1 MTPADAMRFLD
12 HEAVLCRD
20 RDAHEALCLLL
31 PALLRV
37 LELSPM
43 DDYEALAFRIE
54 FHNALLR
61 TGTVSES
68 PDQNVAAGL
77 DTPAQR

>member
-1 MTPADAMRFLD
+1 MIPADALRFLD
-12 HEAVLCRD
+12 HEAAMCRD

-31 PALLRV
+31 PALLKI

-54 FHNALLR
+54 IHNALKIHDALR
-61 TGTVSES
+61 TH
-68 PDQNVAAGL
+68 NGL
-77 DTPAQR
+77 SNSAPAREKH

>member
-1 MTPADAMRFLD
+1 MTPAEAVRFLD
-12 HEAVLCRD
+12 HEAVLCRE

-31 PALLRV
+31 PAMLRV

-54 FHNALLR
+54 LHNALLR
-61 TGTVSES
+61 NQTVSEK
-68 PDQNVAAGL
+68 P
-77 DTPAQR
+77 

>member
-12 HEAVLCRD
+12 HEAVLCRNH
-20 RDAHEALCLLL
+20 DAHEALCLLL
-31 PALLRV
+31 PALLRA

-54 FHNALLR
+54 FHNALHR
-61 TGTVSES
+61 TGTVSE
-68 PDQNVAAGL
+68 NL
-77 DTPAQR
+77 D

>member
-31 PALLRV
+31 PALLKV
-37 LELSPM
+37 MELPPM
-43 DDYEALAFRIE
+43 DDYDALAFRIE
-54 FHNALLR
+54 LHNALLR
-61 TGTVSES
+61 TRTVSEKS
-68 PDQNVAAGL
+68 
-77 DTPAQR
+77 

>member
-1 MTPADAMRFLD
+1 MRFLD

-20 RDAHEALCLLL
+20 RDTHEALCLLL

-37 LELSPM
+37 MELTPM

-54 FHNALLR
+54 LHNALLGNQ
-61 TGTVSES
+61 TNQAVS
-68 PDQNVAAGL
+68 
-77 DTPAQR
+77 